1 MNGQRSLIEMV
12 TELIFSKR
20 EDDWWDFKEFH
31 YEDKGSMLHD
41 IICLAN
47 NRANR
52 DSYLILG
59 VRDKTFEIVGV
70 ENDPNRKNQQN
81 IVDFL
86 RTPNFAGHVRPRV
99 EVQTIAIAGHEIDVF
114 IVKNSNDVPYY
125 LIEDYIDKKYKSKSG
140 KDGKKVMASH
150 IYTRVMDNNTPV
162 DKTADIRDVEYLWK
176 KRFGL
181 SRPPIERFQALL
193 ADKQEWDVN
202 EEDIRYYKY
211 APEYTI
217 VEERDEDRNGYE
229 FYLFNQTNNN
239 PHWYNV
245 KLYYHSTLLYTV
257 DAVSLDGGRC
267 FTSTAQTEFLNLKMH
282 DDVSYKSFI
291 KGTLRYAVHN
301 FYITSDGE
309 YSEETYARNRYL
321 ECVLIFESQEEKE
334 SFNRFAREKYNTYRN
349 DNIERIQKLLHH
361 FGEIK
366 GYNMSVFKRQYEEA
380 LLLKELL
387 NVFRGEE

>member
-1 MNGQRSLIEMV
+1 
-12 TELIFSKR
+12 
-20 EDDWWDFKEFH
+20 
-31 YEDKGSMLHD
+31 
-41 IICLAN
+41 
-47 NRANR
+47 
-52 DSYLILG
+52 
-59 VRDKTFEIVGV
+59 
-70 ENDPNRKNQQN
+70 
-81 IVDFL
+81 
-86 RTPNFAGHVRPRV
+86 
-99 EVQTIAIAGHEIDVF
+99 
-114 IVKNSNDVPYY
+114 
-125 LIEDYIDKKYKSKSG
+125 
-140 KDGKKVMASH
+140 
-150 IYTRVMDNNTPV
+150 MDNNTPV

-257 DAVSLDGGRC
+257 DSVSLDGGRC

-309 YSEETYARNRYL
+309 DSEETYARNRYL

-349 DNIERIQKLLHH
+349 DNIERIQKLLPH

-366 GYNMSVFKRQYEEA
+366 GYNMSVFKRQYEAA
-380 LLLKELL
+380 LILKELL

>member
-1 MNGQRSLIEMV
+1 MSCLKISATELLRSRWSAKERIKMLIEEVVRSLIE
-12 TELIFSKR
+12 TKR

-59 VRDKTFEIVGV
+59 VRDKTFEITGV

-99 EVQTIAIAGHEIDVF
+99 EVQTVLIDGHEIDVF
-114 IVKNSNDVPYY
+114 IIKNSKDVPYY
-125 LIEDYIDKKYKSKSG
+125 LIEDYADKKYKAKTG
-140 KDGKKVMASH
+140 KDGKLVRAANV
-150 IYTRVMDNNTPV
+150 YTRVIDNNTPI

-217 VEERDEDRNGYE
+217 VEEMDEDRNGYE
-229 FYLFNQTNNN
+229 FYLFNQTNNR

-245 KLYYHSTLLYTV
+245 KLYYHSTLLYAV

-267 FTSTAQTEFLNLKMH
+267 FTSTAQTEFLNLRMH
-282 DDVSYKSFI
+282 DDVAYKCYI

-301 FYITSDGE
+301 F
-309 YSEETYARNRYL
+309 
-321 ECVLIFESQEEKE
+321 
-334 SFNRFAREKYNTYRN
+334 
-349 DNIERIQKLLHH
+349 
-361 FGEIK
+361 
-366 GYNMSVFKRQYEEA
+366 
-380 LLLKELL
+380 
-387 NVFRGEE
+387 